1 MGANASKIVAKY
13 GHLKIIGIEIYRRPI
28 MDSVMNLM
36 NAFTLGEAKQR
47 LKESPYDKLYHLG
60 CYATLENNEV
70 LEVDKQ
76 QTIKIR
82 KLLKKN
88 PNNEY
93 MNVNIK
99 KEIPFGESIA
109 NTIKQMGDKRF
120 FEYDARNSNC
130 QDFMINYLNANGLGT
145 TENNNL

>member
-1 MGANASKIVAKY
+1 MFNFSHQPYEKYRMGANASKIVAKY
-13 GHLKIIGIEIYRRPI
+13 GSLKIIAIEIYRRPI
-28 MDSVMNLM
+28 MDSVMNVM
-36 NAFTLGEAKQR
+36 NVFTLGEAKQR

-60 CYATLENNEV
+60 CYVTLENNEII
-70 LEVDKQ
+70 EVDKQ

-99 KEIPFGESIA
+99 KKYHSG
-109 NTIKQMGDKRF
+109 NQ
-120 FEYDARNSNC
+120 
-130 QDFMINYLNANGLGT
+130 
-145 TENNNL
+145 